1 MRSRTAAM
9 LVALLL
15 ALTGCAGLPTAGPV
29 NPGLG
34 AAEAP
39 DVPDFSFSP
48 DRPQPGATPEQ
59 IVEGFVAAATGSQND
74 WEIAQ
79 LFLAPDI
86 RESWQPEAGVTI
98 DRPGSRTVTAIE
110 DGRVEMSVVVTASV
124 DESGAYELADEPTQT
139 FSYGLAEQADGQW
152 RITEVPDGI
161 VLDEDNFDNV
171 FRAYS
176 LMYFDPS
183 WSYLVPDVRWFA
195 TRNPATRITRALL
208 GSTPSPWLQASVASA
223 APEGVSLARQS
234 VPVVQGVARIE
245 LTEAALDADPVTLG
259 RLQRQLQASL
269 QGAGIAGAEM
279 LVDGAA
285 LTVEPAPVR
294 GTAIDARP
302 LVLTDDVFGF
312 LSDGEVA
319 RLGDMSSTIESLGV
333 TAVSMGRGEE
343 TAAVSLSG
351 GGVARVDANGDTVTV
366 DPRAGLADPALDPD
380 GVIWTVPRDQPTA
393 LRATLADGTAIDI
406 DGAWAGS
413 SRVQAIQISR
423 DGTRMAAILTAG
435 GRDWAVVS
443 GIVRDADGVPQS
455 LGESRRIVRLDGSGI
470 DVAWLDDQTL
480 GIASAGDDGE
490 MSVIEHVVGGTGQ
503 TLSGPAATLT
513 TIAAGATVTSA
524 RVLSDDGVLSLRR
537 GSTWQPAAEGV
548 RVLAPQ
554 LGAASG

>member
-1 MRSRTAAM
+1 MKARTAAM

-79 LFLAPDI
+79 LFLAPAI
-86 RESWQPEAGVTI
+86 RESWRPEAGVTI

-124 DESGAYELADEPTQT
+124 DENGAYELADEPTQT

-183 WSYLVPDVRWFA
+183 WNYLVPDVRWFA

-208 GSTPSPWLQASVASA
+208 GSTPSPWLQESVASA

-319 RLGDMSSTIESLGV
+319 RLGGMSATIESLGV

-343 TAAVSLSG
+343 TAAVSLTG
-351 GGVARVDANGDTVTV
+351 GGVARVDADGEATTV
-366 DPRAGLADPALDPD
+366 DPRAGLAEPALDPD

-406 DGAWAGS
+406 EGAWVGS

-443 GIVRDADGVPQS
+443 GIVRDADGVPRS

>member
-1 MRSRTAAM
+1 MRIRTAAM

-79 LFLAPDI
+79 LFLSPDI
-86 RESWQPEAGVTI
+86 RESWRPEAGVTI
-98 DRPGSRTVTAIE
+98 DRPGSRTVSAIE

-124 DESGAYELADEPTQT
+124 DENGAYELADEPTQT

-183 WSYLVPDVRWFA
+183 WNYLVPDVRWFA

-245 LTEAALDADPVTLG
+245 LTEAALEADPVTLG

-302 LVLTDDVFGF
+302 LVLADDVFGF

-319 RLGDMSSTIESLGV
+319 RLGDMSATIEALGV

-343 TAAVSLSG
+343 TAAVSLGG
-351 GGVARVDANGDTVTV
+351 GGVARVDANGEATTV
-366 DPRAGLADPALDPD
+366 DSRAGLADPALDPD

-406 DGAWAGS
+406 EGAWTGS

-443 GIVRDADGVPQS
+443 GIVRDADGMPRS
-455 LGESRRIVRLDGSGI
+455 LGESRRIVRLDGNGI

-480 GIASAGDDGE
+480 GVASAGDDGE